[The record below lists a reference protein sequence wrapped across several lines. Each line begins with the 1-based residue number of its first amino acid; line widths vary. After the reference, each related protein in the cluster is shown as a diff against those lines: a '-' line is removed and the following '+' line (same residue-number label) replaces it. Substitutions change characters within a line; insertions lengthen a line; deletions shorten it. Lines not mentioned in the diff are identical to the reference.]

1 VSVTLK
7 NTLTLEHHASVPEM
21 LFISLLPSPTTT
33 RGLAEVRLL
42 LTYVVTGVEFA
53 VVSGALRGGVT
64 VSQLTTRDSR
74 DKERTLNSSENCFLS
89 ACVC

>member
-1 VSVTLK
+1 MSDNLK

-21 LFISLLPSPTTT
+21 LFISLLPSPSTT
-33 RGLAEVRLL
+33 RGLAGMRLL
-42 LTYVVTGVEFA
+42 LAYVVTGVEFA
-53 VVSGALRGGVT
+53 GVSRALRDGVT

-74 DKERTLNSSENCFLS
+74 DKERTLNSSENCYLS